1 MHVDINRL
9 KGSIVSSG
17 MTQEAVARAI
27 GVDNSTFIRKM
38 KGEGVSFS
46 VGQMHKLVDVLA
58 LTPEET
64 ALIFLCRNSH

>member
-9 KGSIVSSG
+9 KGSIAASG

-38 KGEGVSFS
+38 KCQGVAFS

-58 LTPEET
+58 ISPEE
-64 ALIFLCRNSH
+64 AAHIFLCSNSQ